1 MSNLLPAP
9 PSHLATASSH
19 LSTPTPLSHP
29 LLWTCI
35 VHVACRS
42 TRLPSLPPGPDP
54 EWESR
59 PGSCPPIHPHIFP
72 CSWYPSP
79 WPSFLLL
86 TQKSSSHIFLIQC
99 NQDAHM
105 SGHLQI
111 RLLLEGVHMRT
122 LVTPVKS
129 EMLLHPRWA
138 SSNWSERLRLS

>member
-1 MSNLLPAP
+1 MLPADLLGF
-9 PSHLATASSH
+9 HLYPLDQTQSGNPGLVPAHPFTHTYSRAAGIPAPGQASCFSPKKVPAT
-19 LSTPTPLSHP
+19 
-29 LLWTCI
+29 
-35 VHVACRS
+35 
-42 TRLPSLPPGPDP
+42 
-54 EWESR
+54 
-59 PGSCPPIHPHIFP
+59 F
-72 CSWYPSP
+72 
-79 WPSFLLL
+79 
-86 TQKSSSHIFLIQC
+86 FLIQC